1 MRFLFF
7 KVFFFCC
14 FFSGYSQTY
23 HHYYGTI
30 HAHSAFS
37 DGNKDAGRS
46 GCGVPACSFE
56 LAKTA
61 ENFDFMGISE
71 HNHGDAHMEDK
82 NNWYQ
87 GLEMAKQATDSS
99 FVALYGMEW
108 GTISQGGHVIIYGFD
123 YLIGWEDGLYDF
135 FNPKTDYNG
144 LFELLTHRPN
154 SFAYLAHPDKSDY
167 NGLFTNSY
175 NETNDS
181 VIVGLAYK
189 TGPALGDNAQRVDYS
204 AKASGTFNARYKD
217 LLKNGYRVAPGMDHD
232 SHYSNFGKAT
242 ERRLVVLADTL
253 TQESLLDGIRSRRF
267 YASDDYNFRVD
278 YSIGTAVMGEIFS
291 SDAVPQLN
299 INLQDEDGEHLTYV
313 KVFYGERGSGEN
325 PKNYKLSI
333 SETTTTITEPLKK
346 FEPQK
351 EYYYYLEIKQKDK
364 DKIVTAP
371 IWFTY
376 TGN

>member
-1 MRFLFF
+1 MKYLFF
-7 KVFFFCC
+7 TVFICC
-14 FFSGYSQTY
+14 TYLVGYSQTY
-23 HHYYGTI
+23 NHYYGTI
-30 HAHSAFS
+30 HAHSGYS
-37 DGNKDAGRS
+37 DGNKDEEQS
-46 GCGVPACSFE
+46 GCGDPACSFE
-56 LAKTA
+56 LAKAA

-71 HNHGDAHMEDK
+71 HNHGAAHMKDK
-82 NNWYQ
+82 KNWYQ
-87 GLEMAKQATDSS
+87 GLEMAKQATDSN

-135 FNPKTDYNG
+135 FNAKTDYNG

-154 SFAYLAHPDKSDY
+154 SFAYLAHPEKTDY

-181 VIVGLAYK
+181 VIAGLAYK
-189 TGPALGDNAQRVDYS
+189 TGPALGNNAQLTDYT
-204 AKASGTFNARYKD
+204 AKESGTYNARYKD
-217 LLKNGYRVAPGMDHD
+217 LLKQGYHVAPGMDHD

-253 TQESLLDGIRSRRF
+253 SQASLLEAIKARRF
-267 YASDDYNFRVD
+267 YASDDFNFKVD
-278 YSIGTAVMGEIFS
+278 FSIGNAIMGEVFS
-291 SDAVPQLN
+291 SDAIPQLN
-299 INLQDEDGEHLTYV
+299 IELQDEDGEKLTYI
-313 KVFYGERGSGEN
+313 KVFYGERGSGVN
-325 PKNYKLSI
+325 PKNYKISI
-333 SETTTTITEPLKK
+333 SEATTNIAEPLKN
-346 FEPQK
+346 FERDK
-351 EYYYYLEIKQKDK
+351 EFYYYLEIKQKDT

>member
-37 DGNKDAGRS
+37 DGNKDARQS
-46 GCGVPACSFE
+46 GCGDPACSFE

-71 HNHGDAHMEDK
+71 HNHGGAHMEDK

-108 GTISQGGHVIIYGFD
+108 GTISKGGHVIIYGFD

-135 FNPKTDYNG
+135 FNSKTDYNG
-144 LFELLTHRPN
+144 LFELLTHRPTG
-154 SFAYLAHPDKSDY
+154 FAYLAHPEKTDY
-167 NGLFTNSY
+167 NGLFTETY

-189 TGPALGDNAQRVDYS
+189 TGPALGNNAQLTDYS
-204 AKASGTFNARYKD
+204 AKASGTYNARYKD
-217 LLKNGYRVAPGMDHD
+217 LLKSGYRVAPGMDHD

-242 ERRLVVLADTL
+242 ERRLVVLAESL
-253 TQESLLDGIRSRRF
+253 TQEALLEGIRARRF

-278 YSIGTAVMGEIFS
+278 FNIGDAIMGEVFS
-291 SDAVPQLN
+291 SDVVPQLK
-299 INLQDEDGEHLTYV
+299 IDLHDEDAESLSYI
-313 KVFYGERGSGEN
+313 KVFYGVRGSGVN

-333 SETTTTITEPLKK
+333 SEATTTITEPLKK
-346 FEPQK
+346 FEPK
-351 EYYYYLEIKQKDK
+351 RNTI
-364 DKIVTAP
+364 I
-371 IWFTY
+371 IWR
-376 TGN
+376 